1 VIKANKYAVC
11 SGESV
16 ELTLEYKRVGETYT
30 INDINNTEVFKKSNT
45 WSTPALDSK
54 TDYVVTAYNSCGST
68 PSDPITINV
77 TTTPVISGV
86 TVTTPDKSV
95 ELTSSVENTV
105 WSYNGG
111 SLSSN
116 EGKTVD
122 FTASSTGEYIIT
134 AKNKENENCS
144 ASVTVNVRESLY
156 YIYIRRPKNGEKDK
170 DYDAYGYWYEFSN
183 NDQKGGASWFK
194 EGEAGSGIGT
204 NDEAKDPNYGGY
216 APEFSFEDCNDYIWD
231 AFAPAHLT
239 ANYKFHVHA
248 PNGSDSKGHATFTQT
263 TTISSMTTDL
273 YYKIKKWAGV
283 NTQGVELTQVT
294 GNNIPTPRP
303 EVATPTISM
312 EPIICSGTNATV
324 EITNPQNGV
333 TYTLTYNGET
343 QGDPI
348 SYNGSNEVKF
358 SVNQAGT
365 YMVNAETTEGT
376 CKGSATSRG
385 ENLQIIST
393 SVSFSQSEYTTTP
406 WIPVT
411 VKINVPKGYS
421 YTYTDTD
428 ITSITPAENAPV
440 RKVNGTEITYTF
452 PRPNAWGIGN
462 TTGDGWGEKTYQV
475 EATIT
480 GAPDAC
486 DSATATV
493 KLQDEGNDKCRTN
506 P

>member
-1 VIKANKYAVC
+1 VHDNGYTLQGNIEPDGKTFKITPKKTTTYAVKALN
-11 SGESV
+11 GESC
-16 ELTLEYKRVGETYT
+16 YSNGFS
-30 INDINNTEVFKKSNT
+30 NDV
-45 WSTPALDSK
+45 
-54 TDYVVTAYNSCGST
+54 
-68 PSDPITINV
+68 TINV
-77 TTTPVISGV
+77 TTTPVITGV

-95 ELTSSVENTV
+95 RLTSSVENTV
-105 WSYNGG
+105 WSCNGG
-111 SLSSN
+111 SLSSS

-122 FTASSTGEYIIT
+122 FTASSTGKYIIT
-134 AKNKENENCS
+134 AKNKYNENCL
-144 ASVTVNVRESLY
+144 ASVTVYVRESLY
-156 YIYIRRPKNGEKDK
+156 YIYIRRPKNGETETK
-170 DYDAYGYWYEFSN
+170 YDAYEKWYEYSN
-183 NDQKGGASWFK
+183 DDQKGGASWFE
-194 EGEAGSGIGT
+194 EGKAGSDIGS
-204 NDEAKDPNYGGY
+204 NDAEGKNDPNYGGY

-231 AFAPAHLT
+231 AFAPANLT
-239 ANYKFHVHA
+239 TNYKFHVHA
-248 PNGSDSKGHATFTQT
+248 PNGKSSEGHATFTKT
-263 TTISSMTTDL
+263 TTISSMTSDL
-273 YYKIKKWAGV
+273 YYKINKWV
-283 NTQGVELTQVT
+283 DKSQGVVLTQVT

-385 ENLQIIST
+385 ENLQIITT

-428 ITSITPAENAPV
+428 ITSITPAENAPIK
-440 RKVNGTEITYTF
+440 KVNGTEITYTF
-452 PRPNAWGIGN
+452 PRPNAEGTVDPWGIGN

-493 KLQDEGNDKCRTN
+493 KLQDEGNDNCRTTN
-506 P
+506 N